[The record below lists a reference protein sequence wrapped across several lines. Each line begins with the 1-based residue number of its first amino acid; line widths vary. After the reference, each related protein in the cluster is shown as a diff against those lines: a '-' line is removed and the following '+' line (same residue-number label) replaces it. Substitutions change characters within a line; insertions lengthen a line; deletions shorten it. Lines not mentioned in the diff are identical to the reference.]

1 MVTKTRAKAKVKGN
15 EYRVVSGGKVKIVT
29 ARNIKEADA
38 KARRLFPKSK
48 QILVSRKPAETGR
61 EYETYIISR

>member
-1 MVTKTRAKAKVKGN
+1 MVTKTKARTKGN
-15 EYRVVSGGKVKIVT
+15 EYRVVSGGKQKAIT

-38 KARRLFPKSK
+38 KARWLFPKAK
-48 QILVSRKPAETGR
+48 QILVSRKPADTGK